1 VEREGRVRTDTTHI
15 PTWEEQD
22 KAAVPKGQHR
32 RQAKIASKRWSLGAS
47 SDTLSDSWGEAVS
60 DG

>member
-1 VEREGRVRTDTTHI
+1 MEREGRVRTDMTHI

-47 SDTLSDSWGEAVS
+47 SDTFRFLV
-60 DG
+60 